1 MECPKCHFDNSSDSK
16 FCKECGTQIKAEKE
30 APFSITE
37 TIKTPLPTLSTGSIF
52 AGRYQIIEELGEG
65 GMGRVYRVLDQKAN
79 EEVSLKLVRPE
90 IALDKRTIERF
101 SNELKL
107 ARKISHR
114 NIGRMF
120 DLGEEKE
127 AHFITMEY
135 VPGENLR
142 SMIRMSGQLGVGTA
156 IAISKKVCEGLTEAH
171 RLGIVHR
178 DLKPSNIMIDRE
190 GNVRILDFGIAR
202 SMKGKG
208 ITGAG
213 VGIGT
218 PEYMSPE
225 QVEGKDAG
233 ESSDIYSLGVIIY
246 EMVTGRV
253 PFEGETPFVIGVKH
267 KSEIPRDPKEFNSQ
281 IPEGLTRLILKC
293 LEKDTEKRFPS
304 AADV

>member
-1 MECPKCHFDNSSDSK
+1 MLGRSGFFWQADGKRADRPSAISRNVYFFTAPLYGCPGRVSTALSAALAESRHHRFGRLRDLTERSRGK
-16 FCKECGTQIKAEKE
+16 FSTFEHRNVCRMYDLGKAEG
-30 APFSITE
+30 T
-37 TIKTPLPTLSTGSIF
+37 
-52 AGRYQIIEELGEG
+52 
-65 GMGRVYRVLDQKAN
+65 
-79 EEVSLKLVRPE
+79 
-90 IALDKRTIERF
+90 
-101 SNELKL
+101 
-107 ARKISHR
+107 
-114 NIGRMF
+114 
-120 DLGEEKE
+120 
-127 AHFITMEY
+127 HFITMEY

-142 SMIRMSGQLGVGTA
+142 SMIRMSGQLGFGTA
-156 IAISKKVCEGLTEAH
+156 IAISRKVCEGLTEAH

-190 GNVRILDFGIAR
+190 GTVRVLDFGIAR
-202 SMKGKG
+202 TMKGKG
-208 ITGAG
+208 ITGPG
-213 VGIGT
+213 VVVGT

-281 IPEGLTRLILKC
+281 IPEGLTRLILTS
-293 LEKDTEKRFPS
+293 LQKDTEKRFPS